1 MLKNYFNELNKTLS
15 KKSASPKGAAAKSS
29 AKKSTAKSHVSLDT
43 AMLIE
48 KLELIIPAGLK
59 ISSAKPIDIT
69 GFSPD
74 GADYIV
80 YREYCRDIT
89 KLMNG
94 YIPFELIQGAFF
106 TIDELKKNTIADAL
120 NRVSTVKKINRFSED
135 ESEFSVPCFIITGGA
150 GYSILD
156 VKNDVVNYYISKG
169 VDSGAEFEIMMVYNQ
184 GIIIKDW
191 HSGNRNYVG
200 LETGEDTLMW
210 FYILITE
217 YLSIERDEE
226 FDIRKYIRSEKVYNE
241 F

>member
-1 MLKNYFNELNKTLS
+1 MLKNYFNELNKSLS
-15 KKSASPKGAAAKSS
+15 KKAAPAKGAAAKTASKKGS
-29 AKKSTAKSHVSLDT
+29 AKSASPLDS
-43 AMLIE
+43 ALLIE
-48 KLELIIPAGLK
+48 KLDQIIPSGLK
-59 ISSAKPIDIT
+59 ISSAKPIDAT
-69 GFSPD
+69 GFSPE

-80 YREYCRDIT
+80 YSEYCRDIT

-106 TIDELKKNTIADAL
+106 TIPDLKKNTIADAL
-120 NRVSTVKKINRFSED
+120 NRVATVKKINRFSEE
-135 ESEFSVPCFIITGGA
+135 ESEFSVPCFLITGGSD
-150 GYSILD
+150 YPILD
-156 VKNDVVNYYISKG
+156 VKNDIVNYYISKG
-169 VDSGAEFEIMMVYNQ
+169 VDSGSEFEVMMVHNQ
-184 GIIIKDW
+184 GILIKDW